1 LRPGF
6 CCIVATV
13 IMSTALVV
21 GSPAGASARPGQP
34 SGGSGTSGGHYPSF
48 LPKNTLHPNVDAA
61 LTGTMARPALTV
73 EGLPVEAKTKAF
85 KVRITVSGPT
95 VPGVGLPYQPAS
107 TTCTWTVKMWD
118 ASADVPVSLADFHA
132 VDHLGSVLRP
142 GLFPGERPPPRV
154 LHRGQTRTFKLQA
167 YELVGEGQMQ
177 WAPDHKHVVAY
188 WDYSV
193 EID

>member
-1 LRPGF
+1 M
-6 CCIVATV
+6 VATV
-13 IMSTALVV
+13 IVSTALFLA
-21 GSPAGASARPGQP
+21 GSAGASQRQP
-34 SGGSGTSGGHYPSF
+34 SGRSGAGTGHYPSF
-48 LPKNTLHPNVDAA
+48 LPKSTLHPNVDAI
-61 LTGTMARPALTV
+61 LTGTEARPALTV

-85 KVRITVSGPT
+85 DVRIIVSGPV
-95 VPGVGLPYQPAS
+95 VPGEGLPYQPAA

-132 VDHLGSVLRP
+132 VDHLGSVLKP
-142 GLFPGERPPPRV
+142 GQVPGERPLPSM
-154 LHRGQTRTFKLQA
+154 LHRGQTLTFKLRA